1 MINERSGSK
10 RGHSMTDPEKRV
22 ASRRKPRR
30 SPSPQQRQR
39 DPERTKE
46 RILDA
51 AVEVFSA
58 KGYAGARVAEIAD
71 RAGVNKQLISY
82 YFGGKQGLYKEIGHR
97 WRTREQEAYPT
108 DLPLAEEVRL
118 RVLDTADG
126 NYGSKLLAWQGLTD
140 TGTDDPDAD
149 ERTERLQEEIAAL
162 QRRQDTGEI
171 DPDLDPAA
179 LLLITMGAA
188 NALTV
193 YPHITRGIFQTTNAH
208 DPDLVHHYANQLAQ
222 VLTKLRT
229 HARPTESPQA

>member
-1 MINERSGSK
+1 LSSGKSVTQY
-10 RGHSMTDPEKRV
+10 H
-22 ASRRKPRR
+22 
-30 SPSPQQRQR
+30 PSGWNCQRQR
-39 DPERTKE
+39 DPERVKG
-46 RILDA
+46 RILEA

-58 KGYAGARVAEIAD
+58 KGYAGARVADIAD

-82 YFGGKQGLYKEIGHR
+82 YFGGKQGLYKEIGRR
-97 WRTREQEAYPT
+97 WRTHEQVAYPA

-118 RVLDTADG
+118 CVLDTADG

-149 ERTERLQEEIAAL
+149 GRTERLQEEIAAL

-188 NALTV
+188 NPLTV
-193 YPHITRGIFQTTNAH
+193 YPHIARGIFQTTNAH
-208 DPDLVHHYANQLAQ
+208 YPDIVHHYANQLAQ
-222 VLTKLRT
+222 ALTELRT

>member
-1 MINERSGSK
+1 
-10 RGHSMTDPEKRV
+10 MTDPEKRV
-22 ASRRKPRR
+22 ASGRRPRR

-51 AVEVFSA
+51 AVEEFSA
-58 KGYAGARVAEIAD
+58 KGYAGARVAEIAH

-82 YFGGKQGLYKEIGHR
+82 YFDGKQGLYKAIGRR
-97 WRTREQEAYPT
+97 WRTHEQEAYPA

-118 RVLDTADG
+118 RVLDTAEG

-140 TGTDDPDAD
+140 TGTDDPDAA

-162 QRRQDTGEI
+162 QRRQDSGEL

-222 VLTKLRT
+222 VLSKLRT

>member
-1 MINERSGSK
+1 MISADVRIE
-10 RGHSMTDPEKRV
+10 RGHGMTGPEERT
-22 ASRRKPRR
+22 ASQRRPRR

-51 AVEVFSA
+51 ALEVFSV

-71 RAGVNKQLISY
+71 RAGVNKQLITY
-82 YFGGKQGLYKEIGHR
+82 YFGGKQGLYQEIGRR
-97 WRTREQEAYPT
+97 WRTHEQQAYPA
-108 DLPLAEEVRL
+108 DLPLAEETRL
-118 RVLDTADG
+118 RILDTAGG

-140 TGTDDPDAD
+140 TGTDDPDAA

-162 QRRQDTGEI
+162 QRRQETGEI

-179 LLLITMGAA
+179 LLLITMSAA

-193 YPHITRGIFQTTNAH
+193 YPHIARGIFRTNNAH
-208 DPDLVHHYANQLAQ
+208 NPDLVHHYANQLAQ
-222 VLTKLRT
+222 VLTKLRA
-229 HARPTESPQA
+229 HAPTDE

>member
-1 MINERSGSK
+1 
-10 RGHSMTDPEKRV
+10 MTDPEKRV